1 MRVVNGD
8 TITAGDCTRGADVF
22 GKVAA
27 ARAKARLLASAAAH
41 GTAASKPSTKASRGR
56 SLKAAVASLATAA
69 KNSRTADGAKGG
81 AGSGESKIP
90 ELFAKQFVADIVKK
104 SARAQEQV
112 EKLDELWPDI
122 IRDLVRETVNNFHNM
137 DEWMST
143 LDTSTT

>member
-27 ARAKARLLASAAAH
+27 ARAKARLLASAAAQ

-81 AGSGESKIP
+81 AGSEIT

-143 LDTSTT
+143 LDT